1 MIIIAIRNVICL
13 IGLLLMLPLLLIA
26 SFFIYLEDGL
36 PLFFKQQR
44 LGLHK
49 KLFTIYKIRTLIK
62 HTPDIGTHELEDS
75 YKLRVGKVIRA
86 LKLDEFPQLL
96 NVLKGQINLIG
107 PRPGLESQI
116 ELAQARAELSIFNSK
131 PGITGLAQVLGYD
144 MENPVKLAEID
155 KVYII
160 NKSVALDIVIL
171 IATFT
176 SLPKT
181 YLAKKLDI
189 MNINKTNKN

>member
-62 HTPDIGTHELEDS
+62 HTPDIGTHELEAQGRQS
-75 YKLRVGKVIRA
+75 YKG
-86 LKLDEFPQLL
+86 PQ
-96 NVLKGQINLIG
+96 
-107 PRPGLESQI
+107 
-116 ELAQARAELSIFNSK
+116 A
-131 PGITGLAQVLGYD
+131 
-144 MENPVKLAEID
+144 
-155 KVYII
+155 
-160 NKSVALDIVIL
+160 
-171 IATFT
+171 
-176 SLPKT
+176 
-181 YLAKKLDI
+181 
-189 MNINKTNKN
+189 